1 MGGKP
6 QVPQP
11 PVEHSNMRVSLRRL
25 EVFCTVVEVGGVTRA
40 AEHLYVAQP
49 AVSSQIRS
57 LEEWLAVKLFV
68 REGGR
73 FQLTEAGERT
83 YSWAKEMLFRTQE
96 LQREM
101 ASLGDG
107 MQGAVAIAASIAA
120 GTYLIPPILMDLCST
135 RPNAEITLEV
145 SQPQHALQ
153 SVEVGRADLA
163 VVSWD
168 GRDVPPQLMGAHL
181 HSEEIILVASTA
193 GPPEGDVVD
202 VSQVAAL
209 PEIDVPTNV
218 TWHRMLDIQ
227 LRRQGVRD
235 RNIVIRLGHG
245 ESIKRMVRDH
255 RLVAYQPR
263 YVVEESLGRGEVREV
278 TVTGLSLEEHLW
290 LFTRS
295 GKPSS
300 PLIDACVEALRR
312 GLPTQRTEVPSG
324 PAMAEVA

>member
-1 MGGKP
+1 MSQAPLEQG
-6 QVPQP
+6 
-11 PVEHSNMRVSLRRL
+11 NMRVSLRRL
-25 EVFCTVVEVGGVTRA
+25 EVFCIVVEVGGVTRA

-49 AVSSQIRS
+49 AVSSQIRG
-57 LEEWLAVKLFV
+57 LEEWLSVKLFF

-73 FQLTEAGERT
+73 LLLTDAGERT
-83 YSWAKEMLFRTQE
+83 YRWAKEMLFRTQE

-101 ASLGDG
+101 ASLGEG
-107 MQGAVAIAASIAA
+107 TQGAIAIAASIAA
-120 GTYLIPPILMDLCST
+120 GTYLIPPVLMELRAA
-135 RPNAEITLEV
+135 RPRTEITLEV
-145 SQPQHALQ
+145 SQPQHVLA

-168 GRDVPPQLMGAHL
+168 GRDVPPQLEGEHL
-181 HSEEIILVASTA
+181 HSEEIILVASPD

-202 VSQVAAL
+202 VAHVAAL

-235 RNIVIRLGHG
+235 RNVVIRLGHG

-263 YVVEESLGRGEVREV
+263 YVVAESLRRGEVREV
-278 TVTGLSLEEHLW
+278 EVTGLDLEEHLW
-290 LFTRS
+290 LFMRA

-300 PLIDACVEALRR
+300 PLIDACVDALREWLPPR
-312 GLPTQRTEVPSG
+312 RLGLPSG
-324 PAMAEVA
+324 TAIASST